1 MNFALY
7 SANSTSAEL
16 CFFTEQDLRAG
27 RVSHSIQLDPALNR
41 TGDVWHVQ
49 IPGVATDLLYG
60 GRPLLLLMPNCEKL
74 VMTQGSLLMRP
85 LHCAGYRMGG
95 LHQDSDR
102 KAAGHRFSPVSPLH
116 FSYHLF
122 GIIYHC

>member
-27 RVSHSIQLDPALNR
+27 RVSHSIELDSTLNR

-60 GRPLLLLMPNCEKL
+60 GWPLLLLTPACETLIRTGQLADNVPSLRRLQNGRTAPGFRQK
-74 VMTQGSLLMRP
+74 GSRPSIQPSESTADLL
-85 LHCAGYRMGG
+85 
-95 LHQDSDR
+95 SS
-102 KAAGHRFSPVSPLH
+102 F
-116 FSYHLF
+116 
-122 GIIYHC
+122 